1 MSNLIE
7 KLNARIRAK
16 VTPEV
21 IARAE
26 KMATV
31 RGPDIQNQM
40 MAFSHQA
47 AAKRV
52 AEAEVQTAGMR
63 M

>member
-1 MSNLIE
+1 MNNLIE
-7 KLNARIRAK
+7 KLNSRIRAK

-26 KMATV
+26 KTAAAN
-31 RGPDIQNQM
+31 GPDIHDQM
-40 MAFSHQA
+40 WAFSHHA
-47 AAKRV
+47 AAKQA
-52 AEAEVQTAGMR
+52 AEAEVSTSGMR